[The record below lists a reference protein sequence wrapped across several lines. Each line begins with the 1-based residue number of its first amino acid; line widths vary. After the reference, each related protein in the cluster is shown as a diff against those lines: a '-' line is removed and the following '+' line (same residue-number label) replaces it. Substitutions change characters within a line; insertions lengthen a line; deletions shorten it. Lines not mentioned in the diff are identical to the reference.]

1 MEDHILVGFTGK
13 KDLNPRD
20 ISLSEDIVL
29 NLIAIDVSDLKYY
42 IKFKNNKISDE
53 NENISY
59 NWKPQKERE

>member
-29 NLIAIDVSDLKYY
+29 NLIAIDVSDLKYT
-42 IKFKNNKISDE
+42 
-53 NENISY
+53 
-59 NWKPQKERE
+59 